1 MGEFMGN
8 TGGIIRVEGKSSSE
22 RRSIQRRAQRGELIW
37 LAKGSYMEREHFG
50 NLEYLDKCLARI
62 VATALATKKSVLAG
76 RSAAFLL
83 GLPHAGARMK
93 LDTPVEV
100 CGFSGSDQ
108 RSRHVI
114 YHRLARATYQRIA
127 QVSTRFGS
135 VYTTDVATTCVDL
148 ARWYSVDDGLLAL
161 EYCLNNARQ
170 ADLARRFGASPRAAI
185 ELRDRYAARSISM
198 NDASRM
204 PTLRLTEKQYE
215 DLIAKIDAANLRS
228 SNLRTVLRLATAYSE
243 SPAETRTK
251 LQMFRMQNRL
261 REQARSSG
269 ARRTT
274 SSVRKTK
281 GDRVGGAYELPTPL
295 QQVPVHF
302 HDGTQFRL
310 DFYFPRHALAVE
322 YDGEGKHR
330 GEFGVEEADALR
342 EGWNRHTRLNAAGI
356 DLFHVSRDADPR
368 WPEQLVAAL
377 AERARR
383 LGISES
389 EPPQNESRQSRS
401 LLSRPLRGET
411 SRHGEGKYGQTTGLR
426 SEEALQLRGDVGLG
440 RGVPAWAEE

>member
-1 MGEFMGN
+1 MGN
-8 TGGIIRVEGKSSSE
+8 TGGIIRVAGKSSSE
-22 RRSIQRRAQRGELIW
+22 RRSIQRRAQRGELVW
-37 LAKGSYMEREHFG
+37 LAKGSYMEREHFE

-76 RSAAFLL
+76 RTAAFLL

-108 RSRHVI
+108 RSQHVI

-127 QVSTRFGS
+127 RVSTRFGS

-170 ADLARRFGASPRAAI
+170 ADLAGRFGSSPRPAS
-185 ELRDRYAARSISM
+185 ELRDRYAARSISL

-204 PTLRLTEKQYE
+204 PSLRLTEKQYE
-215 DLIAKIDAANLRS
+215 DLTAKIDAANLRS

-243 SPAETRTK
+243 SPAESRTK

-261 REQARSSG
+261 RQRARS
-269 ARRTT
+269 T
-274 SSVRKTK
+274 SAWKTK
-281 GDRVGGAYELPTPL
+281 GDRVGGTYELPTPL

-310 DFYFPRHALAVE
+310 DFYFPRHVLGVE

-356 DLFHVSRDADPR
+356 ELFHVSRDADPR

-383 LGISES
+383 LEISES
-389 EPPQNESRQSRS
+389 ELSQSKSPQSRS
-401 LLSRPLRGET
+401 LASRPLRGET
-411 SRHGEGKYGQTTGLR
+411 SRHGERKYGQTTGLR
-426 SEEALQLRGDVGLG
+426 GEEALQLRGDVGLG